1 MHAYT
6 YLKGH
11 LCNSHGLVTRLPL
24 PCSPVS
30 SNGTDMRCRTYSRIC
45 AVQEYAE
52 YAAYR
57 RQ

>member
-1 MHAYT
+1 MTLAVCA
-6 YLKGH
+6 GA
-11 LCNSHGLVTRLPL
+11 SDISGL
-24 PCSPVS
+24 SM
-30 SNGTDMRCRTYSRIC
+30 NGTDMRCSTYLFIC